1 MTKLH
6 QRHQTLLLSL
16 HHYHD
21 LGQPHNHQHTHTHTH
36 THTHIYIYV
45 CVCVLYFVH
54 QTISLVIFFTHTL
67 PCSIYQHLFAVT
79 GSGEDFMSNITITL
93 TFASFSSGQPTFGCG
108 SLLLPTVAQLLYFS
122 AQYVSVGW
130 QAAAQTGQSTLSGI
144 QLCVQCARA
153 HTHTLSLS
161 ALKVFECY
169 LVWFSLTG
177 AKMLPAGH
185 SYSLSVHML

>member
-1 MTKLH
+1 MTLVSLIIINIFIYIYTSSSILGIKLRMILHHMTKLH

-21 LGQPHNHQHTHTHTH
+21 LGQPHNHQHTHT
-36 THTHIYIYV
+36 YICVLCVCVCV

-122 AQYVSVGW
+122 AQYVSVG
-130 QAAAQTGQSTLSGI
+130 
-144 QLCVQCARA
+144 
-153 HTHTLSLS
+153 
-161 ALKVFECY
+161 
-169 LVWFSLTG
+169 
-177 AKMLPAGH
+177 
-185 SYSLSVHML
+185 